1 MLQKK
6 DIIQILKMLLYT
18 EKQLQQA
25 WQDNCK
31 VRSKLDLPWL
41 TIEEFRPIYEEEMEK
56 FMLGEYD

>member
-1 MLQKK
+1 M
-6 DIIQILKMLLYT
+6 ILYT